1 MMILGSGLQK
11 LSPMIFNSN
20 TFRISILTQLFS
32 PNGMC
37 LSINLFVKKELKF
50 NFILLCFKWQAISF
64 IYLTNIYGA

>member
-20 TFRISILTQLFS
+20 TFRISVLIQLFS

-37 LSINLFVKKELKF
+37 LSINLFVKKEFKF
-50 NFILLCFKWQAISF
+50 NLFCFVSNGKPFHLFI
-64 IYLTNIYGA
+64 